1 MTEQQS
7 PSLYERLGGE
17 QGVHRLVD
25 AFYQIMDSRPDT
37 AGIRALHP
45 EDISSSNQRLF
56 MYFSGWFGG
65 PPLFTD
71 AYGHPRLRARH
82 LPFKI
87 DVSERD
93 QWLLCM
99 AGAFKQI
106 DLDMQLAEDL
116 WEKIA
121 PMADHMR
128 NQDDPS
134 VSCSAEA
141 DSAGNG
147 S

>member
-1 MTEQQS
+1 MTDQNS
-7 PSLYERLGGE
+7 PSLYQRLGGE
-17 QGVHRLVD
+17 EGVQRFVD
-25 AFYQIMDSRPDT
+25 TFYRIMSERPEA
-37 AGIRALHP
+37 AGIRAMHP
-45 EDISSSNQRLF
+45 EDISSSNRKLF

-87 DVSERD
+87 GVSERD
-93 QWLLCM
+93 QWLFCL
-99 AGAFKQI
+99 AGTFKELE
-106 DLDMQLAEDL
+106 LDEQLVQDL

-128 NQDDPS
+128 NQDMEA
-134 VSCSAEA
+134 SACTA
-141 DSAGNG
+141 DTDSGEG
-147 S
+147 T

>member
-1 MTEQQS
+1 MDDNATA
-7 PSLYERLGGE
+7 SLYHRLGGE
-17 QGVHRLVD
+17 AGIHRLVD
-25 AFYQIMDSRPDT
+25 TFYEIMDSRPEA

-45 EDISSSNQRLF
+45 DDLSGSRQKLF

-82 LPFKI
+82 LPFAI
-87 DVSERD
+87 GISERD
-93 QWLLCM
+93 QWLFCL
-99 AGAFKQI
+99 AGAFKELQ
-106 DLDMQLAEDL
+106 LEQQLAEDL

-128 NQDDPS
+128 NQEDSIPGCPAHSDR
-134 VSCSAEA
+134 SAE
-141 DSAGNG
+141 S
-147 S
+147 

>member
-1 MTEQQS
+1 MSEPEI

-25 AFYQIMDSRPDT
+25 TFYRIMNDRPEA
-37 AGIRALHP
+37 AGVRALHP
-45 EDISSSNQRLF
+45 QDTSSSNQKLF

-87 DVSERD
+87 DIKERD
-93 QWLLCM
+93 QWLFCL
-99 AGAFKQI
+99 AGTFKELE
-106 DLDMQLAEDL
+106 LDQQLAQDL

-128 NQDDPS
+128 NQEDLATP
-134 VSCSAEA
+134 CSAAA
-141 DSAGNG
+141 DSADK
-147 S
+147 SE

>member
-1 MTEQQS
+1 MTEQES
-7 PSLYERLGGE
+7 PTLYERLGGE
-17 QGVHRLVD
+17 EGIHRLVD
-25 AFYQIMDSRPDT
+25 TFYQIMSDRPEA

-45 EDISSSNQRLF
+45 EDISSSNQKLF

-93 QWLLCM
+93 QWLFCL
-99 AGAFKQI
+99 AGTFKELA
-106 DLDMQLAEDL
+106 LDSQLAQDL
-116 WEKIA
+116 WDKIA

-128 NQDDPS
+128 NQDDPI
-134 VSCSAEA
+134 VSCSASA
-141 DSAGNG
+141 DAAEKSD
-147 S
+147 